1 MKSRLKQFLKNNEY
15 CYLLYRLIG
24 SSLLLFIS
32 MFISTKENTI
42 LFVSF
47 GGRKFDDSPRA
58 IYEAMI
64 NDPAFKKYTF
74 VWAFLKPEKYNIAH
88 ANTKVIKIDS
98 LKYFY
103 YALASHFWIVN
114 TSIERGLSFKR
125 KRNICI
131 NTWHGTPLKKICG
144 EENIKQ
150 KINQNLGKF
159 DLMCSQSE
167 YDKAI
172 FERIFRLSSNQ
183 VIKSDLPR
191 NDNLLKYNPEK
202 CKEIKQKLGIP
213 IDKKVILYMP
223 TFREYLVEQ
232 NKTYFNIP
240 MNLNKWKQKLG
251 DQYVLLIRAHYL
263 VVKSLN
269 IKEDY
274 FVYDVSNYEKLDDLY
289 AISDIMISDYS
300 SAFFDFAILNRPEL
314 CFAYDLNDYKKY
326 RGLYVD
332 LKEVLPCCIDA
343 TEDQVISHIEDM
355 NVQLAVNKVKDFK
368 NKYTPYA
375 GTATNRIINEIKR
388 RYLAS

>member
-1 MKSRLKQFLKNNEY
+1 
-15 CYLLYRLIG
+15 
-24 SSLLLFIS
+24 

-240 MNLNKWKQKLG
+240 MNLNKCKQKLG
-251 DQYVLLIRAHYL
+251 DQYVLLISAHYL

-269 IKEDY
+269 IKEDG

-289 AISDIMISDYS
+289 AISDIMVSDYS

-332 LKEVLPCCIDA
+332 LKEVLPCCIDT

-388 RYLAS
+388 RYVAS